1 MNDVPRD
8 SHEFTTKDEVRARY
22 NKERDMSKVK
32 VIPARREV
40 SPFNSSTR
48 KRVVVYCRVSTDGI
62 SQTSSFELQKHYYLK
77 FVRKRPDWKLVALY
91 SDEGISAT
99 STKNR
104 EGLLRMLDDARAGRF
119 DIIVVKNLSRFS
131 RNLMDCMEIIYEL
144 RSLPHPVGILFE
156 TENMYT
162 LDKNVD
168 FTLQVLSL
176 VAQEESHK
184 KSEAMNSSY
193 SMRFSSGQFVVP
205 DLLGYDKTGVN
216 EIAINETEADTVK
229 LIYQMYLAQH
239 SPEEIAETL
248 NALGR
253 KKHTHIRK
261 DGKVTGGQVNWNKDS
276 VLNVL
281 KNEKRCG
288 DVRAQKT
295 YTPNYLDH
303 KRRPNNMN
311 LPQYYAKDQHP
322 GIVSRDDFIL
332 ANKLIEANSGGWNQ
346 GIPNLDI
353 YTSSALKG
361 FVSSVPRWNG
371 FTTEDYV
378 TASLRAHGAT
388 EEEIDA
394 AYNTGVEDEAGEDAA
409 SFAPTA
415 GFQHMMQI
423 DSDNYDLFP
432 DEEDIVLDEEIEEE
446 KDGIS
451 ALVDKM
457 SSQLKSKTAH
467 ERSGSYDL
475 SSCELVRS
483 ELFSTR
489 DKLFM
494 TADKYGLF
502 FNKACM
508 SRLGM
513 QKGDKELIEIAYN
526 SVEQILLVRRS
537 TTSNFRSMKWGQYFD
552 EHKYITKRCACR
564 ALTTAIYE
572 TMGWNKDY
580 KYKVMGFPVE
590 IEGETMLGFSLEES
604 IMIVPA
610 KPGSVQDI
618 DTTTNTEDYADGN
631 TARSRAI
638 YYDELTEKTKG
649 EISLSDLGENKYDP
663 ECIRRLLQRGITPK
677 EGWSYLRGIAEFKKD
692 GFTII
697 PQKWIGTFG
706 DNPYADTNRLRFI
719 DRVRHPGDEPIEH
732 QAYGWT
738 VGLNLPSEEEVQSS
752 IQRLRAEVK
761 E

>member
-1 MNDVPRD
+1 MSDVPRD

-22 NKERDMSKVK
+22 NKERDMSKIK

-205 DLLGYDKTGVN
+205 DILGYDKTGVN
-216 EIAINETEADTVK
+216 EIAINETEAETVK
-229 LIYQMYLAQH
+229 LIYQMYLAQYD
-239 SPEEIAETL
+239 PEEIARTL
-248 NALGR
+248 NSLGR

-261 DGKVTGGQVNWNKDS
+261 DGKVIGGEVNWNRDS

-303 KRRPNNMN
+303 KAKQNNMN

-322 GIVSRDDFIL
+322 AIVSRDDFLL
-332 ANKLIEANSGGWNQ
+332 ANKLVEANKGGWRE
-346 GIPNLDI
+346 GIPHLDI
-353 YTSSALKG
+353 YTSSSLKG

-371 FTTEDYV
+371 FSTEDYV
-378 TASLRAHGAT
+378 SASLRAHGAT

-394 AYNTGVEDEAGEDAA
+394 AYNTATEDENSEDSS

-415 GFQHMMQI
+415 GFQHMMTI

-432 DEEDIVLDEEIEEE
+432 DEEDIVLDEDVEKE

-451 ALVDKM
+451 ALVEKM
-457 SSQLKSKTAH
+457 STELKSKTSHDRYGA
-467 ERSGSYDL
+467 YDL

-483 ELFSTR
+483 ELFSSR
-489 DKLFM
+489 DKIFM

-508 SRLGM
+508 GRLGM
-513 QKGDKELIEIAYN
+513 QEGNKELVEIAYN

-537 TTSNFRSMKWGQYFD
+537 PSPNEKSLCWGKYID
-552 EHKYITKRCACR
+552 ENKYITKRCACR
-564 ALTTAIYE
+564 ALTKAIYK
-572 TMGWNKDY
+572 TMGWNSDY

-590 IEGETMLGFSLEES
+590 IEGELMLGFSLEES
-604 IMIVPA
+604 VMIVPA
-610 KPGSVQDI
+610 KPGSVHDI
-618 DTTTNTEDYADGN
+618 DTTENREDDAN

-649 EISLSDLGENKYDP
+649 EISISDLGENKYDP

-677 EGWSYLRGIAEFKKD
+677 EGWCYLRGIAEFHKN

-697 PQKWIGTFG
+697 PQTWIGTFG
-706 DNPYADTNRLRFI
+706 DNPYADTNRMRFV
-719 DRVRHPGDEPIEH
+719 DRVRHPGDGPIEKVP
-732 QAYGWT
+732 YGWT

-752 IQRLRAEVK
+752 IQRLRAEAQI
-761 E
+761 

>member
-1 MNDVPRD
+1 MSDVPRD

-239 SPEEIAETL
+239 DPEEIAQTL
-248 NALGR
+248 NSLGR

-261 DGKVTGGQVNWNKDS
+261 DGKVTGGEINWTRDS

-288 DVRAQKT
+288 DVMAQKT

-303 KRRPNNMN
+303 KSRQNNMN

-322 GIVSRDDFIL
+322 AIVSRDDFIL
-332 ANKLIEANSGGWNQ
+332 ANKLIEANKGGWK
-346 GIPNLDI
+346 GKIPTLDI
-353 YTSSALKG
+353 YTSSPLKG

-371 FTTEDYV
+371 FSTDDYV

-394 AYNTGVEDEAGEDAA
+394 AYAAPEEDPSEDAS

-432 DEEDIVLDEEIEEE
+432 DEEDIVLDEEIEKE

-451 ALVDKM
+451 ALVDRM
-457 SSQLKSKTAH
+457 STELKSKTSH
-467 ERSGSYDL
+467 NRYGSYDL

-489 DKLFM
+489 DKLLL

-502 FNKACM
+502 FNKPCM
-508 SRLGM
+508 GRLGM
-513 QKGDKELIEIAYN
+513 QEGNKELIEIAYN

-537 TTSNFRSMKWGQYFD
+537 TNSNEKSLRWGQYID
-552 EHKYITKRCACR
+552 ESKYITKRCACR
-564 ALTTAIYE
+564 SLTKVIYE

-580 KYKVMGFPVE
+580 KYKIMGFPVE
-590 IEGETMLGFSLEES
+590 IEGEVMLGFSLEES
-604 IMIVPA
+604 VMVVPA
-610 KPGSVQDI
+610 KAGSVHDI
-618 DTTTNTEDYADGN
+618 DTTKEDYAN

-649 EISLSDLGENKYDP
+649 EISIDDLGENKYDP

-677 EGWSYLRGIAEFKKD
+677 EGWCYLRGIARFQKN

-697 PQKWIGTFG
+697 PQSWIGTFG
-706 DNPYADTNRLRFI
+706 DNPYADTNRMRFI
-719 DRVRHPGDEPIEH
+719 DRVRHPGDEPIEKEP
-732 QAYGWT
+732 YGWT

-752 IQRLRAEVK
+752 IQRLRAEAAV
-761 E
+761 

>member
-1 MNDVPRD
+1 MSDIPD
-8 SHEFTTKDEVRARY
+8 SVHFMTKDEVRARY
-22 NKERDMSKVK
+22 SKERDMSKVK
-32 VIPARREV
+32 VIPARHEA
-40 SPFNSSTR
+40 SPYSTSTR

-104 EGLLRMLDDARAGRF
+104 EGLLRMIEDAKAGRF

-156 TENMYT
+156 SENMYT

-184 KSEAMNSSY
+184 KSEAMNSSV

-205 DLLGYDKTGVN
+205 DILGYDKAGVN
-216 EIAINETEADTVK
+216 EIKINETEAETVK
-229 LIYQMYLAQH
+229 LIYDMYLSGH
-239 SPEEIAETL
+239 DPREIADTL
-248 NALGR
+248 NELGR

-261 DGKVTGGQVNWNKDS
+261 DGKVLGGEVNWNRDS

-288 DVRAQKT
+288 DVIAQKT

-303 KRRPNNMN
+303 KVKRNNMN
-311 LPQYYAKDQHP
+311 LPQYYAKDQHE
-322 GIVSRDDFIL
+322 GIVSRDEYRL
-332 ANKLIEANSGGWNQ
+332 ANRIMEANRGGWNQ
-346 GIPNLDI
+346 GLPHLEI
-353 YTSSALKG
+353 YKSSPLKG
-361 FVSSVPRWNG
+361 FVTSVPGWNG
-371 FTTEDYV
+371 FKTDDYV
-378 TASLRAHGAT
+378 AASLRAHGAT
-388 EEEIDA
+388 AEEIA
-394 AYNTGVEDEAGEDAA
+394 AAQKDSEEDILED
-409 SFAPTA
+409 SGDFTPTP

-432 DEEDIVLDEEIEEE
+432 DEEDIHIDETVEETKNGVTALIE
-446 KDGIS
+446 K
-451 ALVDKM
+451 V
-457 SSQLKSKTAH
+457 SSNLKSTDAKK
-467 ERSGSYDL
+467 RFGSYNL
-475 SSCELVRS
+475 SSCEVVRPQ
-483 ELFSTR
+483 LFSSVG
-489 DKLFM
+489 KM
-494 TADKYGLF
+494 YMKADYKGLF
-502 FNKACM
+502 FCKECLN
-508 SRLGM
+508 RLGM
-513 QKGDKELIEIAYN
+513 ERGDKEFIEIAYN
-526 SVEQILLVRRS
+526 SIEQILIVRHSEESDAKSIR
-537 TTSNFRSMKWGQYFD
+537 WAHYFD
-552 EHKYITKRCACR
+552 EKRYMAKRCTCN
-564 ALTTAIYE
+564 ALAQTMYE

-580 KYKVMGFPVE
+580 KYQVIGFPVE
-590 IEGETMLGFSLEES
+590 IEGETMLAFSLEENV
-604 IMIVPA
+604 MIVPA

-618 DTTTNTEDYADGN
+618 DTTADKEEYAEGN

-649 EISLSDLGENKYDP
+649 EVSISDLGESKYDP

-677 EGWSYLRGIAEFKKD
+677 EGWSYLRGVAKMQRN

-697 PQKWIGTFG
+697 PQKWIGSFG
-706 DNPYADTNRLRFI
+706 DSPYVDSNCMRFI
-719 DRVRHPGDEPIEH
+719 DRVRHPSDEPIEKE
-732 QAYGWT
+732 AYGWT
-738 VGLNLPSEEEVQSS
+738 VGLKLPSEESVQES
-752 IQRLRAEVK
+752 IRKLRSEK
-761 E
+761 GE